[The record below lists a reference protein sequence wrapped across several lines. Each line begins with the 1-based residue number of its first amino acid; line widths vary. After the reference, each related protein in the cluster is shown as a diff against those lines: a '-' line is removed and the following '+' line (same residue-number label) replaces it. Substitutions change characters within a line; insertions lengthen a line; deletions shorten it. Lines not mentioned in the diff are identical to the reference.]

1 MAEMMECPRC
11 GVDTVMHEVRTP
23 SSVVGWRCPECGH
36 VWVPGTEPKD
46 ADFKRTRHIPAGG
59 RSEDD

>member
-1 MAEMMECPRC
+1 MQQEPAA
-11 GVDTVMHEVRTP
+11 GGA
-23 SSVVGWRCPECGH
+23 VGWRCPECGH

-46 ADFKRTRHIPAGG
+46 TDFQRTVHQPGGG

>member
-1 MAEMMECPRC
+1 MAEMIACPQC
-11 GVDTVMHEVRTP
+11 GVDTVMHQAPGVGGAA
-23 SSVVGWRCPECGH
+23 GWRCPGCGH

-46 ADFKRTRHIPAGG
+46 TDFQRTVHQPTGG